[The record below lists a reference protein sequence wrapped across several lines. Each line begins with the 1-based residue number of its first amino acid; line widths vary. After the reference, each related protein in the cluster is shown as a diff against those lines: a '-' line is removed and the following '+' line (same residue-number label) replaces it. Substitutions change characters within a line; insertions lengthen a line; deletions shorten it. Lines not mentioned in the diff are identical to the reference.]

1 MTESFEQLFEQ
12 SLNETPM
19 LPGTIITATVER
31 VEDKHVVVD
40 AGLKSESYIPIEQFY
55 SEGGVLEIKA
65 GDKVK
70 VALEVI
76 EDGFGSTRLSR
87 ERAKRLESWSHL
99 EQAYESKETIRGM
112 IVGRVKGGFTVE
124 INKVRA
130 FLPGSLV
137 DVKPI
142 RDPESFEG
150 KEFEFKVIKVDV
162 KRNNIVVSRRAVL
175 EAETNV
181 ERAAVLE
188 NISEGHE
195 IKGVIKNLTDY
206 GAFVDL
212 GGVDGLLHIT
222 DMSWKRIKHPSE
234 ILNIGDEIKVKV
246 LKIDR
251 DNVRVS
257 LGLKQLGGDPW
268 QDISQR
274 FPVNG
279 KISGRVTNITD
290 YGCFVEIEEGI
301 EGLVHVSEMDW
312 TNKNVNPNKVIH
324 LGQEVEVMVL
334 DVDAERRRISLG
346 IKQCVSNPW
355 SAFAESHEKSEQVKG
370 KIKSITDFGIFL
382 ELDGGIDGLI
392 YLSDIAW
399 SETDA
404 QEILRKYQKGDE
416 LEAVILAIDVER
428 ERIALGLK
436 QLAED
441 PLAAYLAEHEKGTI
455 VTGKVVE
462 IEQKQAVIELAEGI
476 RGVLRASELAAEKVE
491 DARTKLQIGDE
502 IEAKIMGTDR
512 KTHAIMLSVKS
523 KDAKASVATS
533 DGAAKT
539 GAGSGGSKKGKSA
552 KAASGSGGAAAGATT
567 SSSGKKKKSDSPL
580 KTTLGDLLKGR
591 MSGEDEA
598 EEKK

>member
-1 MTESFEQLFEQ
+1 MKQNMNDSFAQLFEQ
-12 SLNETPM
+12 SLTDTPM
-19 LPGTIITATVER
+19 LPGAIISATVER
-31 VEDKHVVVD
+31 IEDKYVVVD
-40 AGLKSESYIPIEQFY
+40 AGLKSESYIAKEQFNDE
-55 SEGGVLEIKA
+55 SGKLEIKV
-65 GDKVK
+65 GDEVK
-70 VALEVI
+70 VALEVL

-99 EQAYESKETIRGM
+99 ERAYEAKETIKGV

-142 RDPESFEG
+142 RDPEAFEG
-150 KEFEFKVIKVDV
+150 KEFEFKVIKVDP

-175 EAETNV
+175 EAESNV

-188 NISEGHE
+188 NINEGDE
-195 IKGVIKNLTDY
+195 VKGIVKNLTDY
-206 GAFVDL
+206 GAFIDL

-268 QDISQR
+268 LDISQR
-274 FPVNG
+274 YPVNA

-312 TNKNVNPNKVIH
+312 TNKNVNPNKVVH

-346 IKQCVSNPW
+346 IKQCTANPW
-355 SAFAESHEKSEQVKG
+355 AAFAENHQKAEQVKG

-382 ELDGGIDGLI
+382 ELEGGIDGLI

-399 SETDA
+399 SETEA
-404 QEILRKYQKGDE
+404 QDTLRKYQKGDE
-416 LEAVILAIDVER
+416 LEAIILAIDVER

-441 PLAAYLAEHEKGTI
+441 PLANYLIENEKGTV
-455 VTGKVVE
+455 VTGTVVE
-462 IEQKQAVIELAEGI
+462 VDQKQALVELAEGI
-476 RGVLRASELAAEKVE
+476 RGVLRGTDLSAEKVE
-491 DARTKLQIGDE
+491 DMRTKLQLGDSV
-502 IEAKIMGTDR
+502 EAKIMGTDR
-512 KTHAIMLSVKS
+512 KIHAINLSIKA
-523 KDAKASVATS
+523 KDAKATVKKAATKTTTKAS
-533 DGAAKT
+533 ASTT
-539 GAGSGGSKKGKSA
+539 GASA
-552 KAASGSGGAAAGATT
+552 
-567 SSSGKKKKSDSPL
+567 KKKKAESPL
-580 KTTLGDLLKGR
+580 KTTLGDLFKNINNNEE
-591 MSGEDEA
+591 S
-598 EEKK
+598 EEK

>member
-1 MTESFEQLFEQ
+1 MKQNTGESFAQLFEQ
-12 SLNETPM
+12 SLTDTPM
-19 LPGTIITATVER
+19 APGAIISASVER
-31 VEDKHVVVD
+31 IEDKYVVVD
-40 AGLKSESYIPIEQFY
+40 AGLKSESYIPIDQFY
-55 SEGGVLEIKA
+55 DESGKLEIA
-65 GDKVK
+65 VGDEVK
-70 VALEVI
+70 VALEVL
-76 EDGFGSTRLSR
+76 EDGYGSTRLSR

-99 EQAYESKETIRGM
+99 ERAYEAKETIRGV

-142 RDPESFEG
+142 RDPEAFEG
-150 KEFEFKVIKVDV
+150 KEFEFKVIKVDP

-175 EAETNV
+175 EAESNV

-188 NISEGHE
+188 NINEGDE
-195 IKGVIKNLTDY
+195 VKGVVKNLTDY
-206 GAFVDL
+206 GAFIDL

-222 DMSWKRIKHPSE
+222 DMSWKRIKHPNE
-234 ILNIGDEIKVKV
+234 ILTIGDEIKVKV

-274 FPVNG
+274 YPVNS
-279 KISGRVTNITD
+279 KITGRVTNITD

-346 IKQCVSNPW
+346 IKQCTPNPW
-355 SAFAESHEKSEQVKG
+355 AAFAENHEKGEHVKG

-382 ELDGGIDGLI
+382 ELEGGIDGLI

-399 SETDA
+399 SEADA
-404 QEILRKYQKGDE
+404 QETLRKYQKGDE

-441 PLAAYLAEHEKGTI
+441 PLANYLAENEKGTI
-455 VTGKVVE
+455 VNGKVVE
-462 IEQKQAVIELAEGI
+462 VDQKHAIIELSEGI
-476 RGVLRASELAAEKVE
+476 RGVLRASEISAEKIDDV
-491 DARTKLQIGDE
+491 RTKMQVGE
-502 IEAKIMGTDR
+502 MVEAKIVGTDR
-512 KTHAIMLSVKS
+512 KIHAITLSIKA
-523 KDAKASVATS
+523 KEAKAPTAKKTTKATK
-533 DGAAKT
+533 AATGTSAT
-539 GAGSGGSKKGKSA
+539 GA
-552 KAASGSGGAAAGATT
+552 T
-567 SSSGKKKKSDSPL
+567 GKKKKSAESPL
-580 KTTLGDLLKGR
+580 KTTLGDLFKDHINNDDK
-591 MSGEDEA
+591 E
-598 EEKK
+598 EEK

>member
-1 MTESFEQLFEQ
+1 VKQNQKATDSFAQLFEK
-12 SLNETPM
+12 SLTDTPM
-19 LPGTIITATVER
+19 LPGAIITATIER
-31 VEDKHVVVD
+31 IEGKHVVVD

-55 SEGGVLEIKA
+55 DENGKLEAKV
-65 GDKVK
+65 GDEIK
-70 VALEVI
+70 VALEVM

-99 EQAYESKETIRGM
+99 EQAYENKETIRGT

-150 KEFEFKVIKVDV
+150 KEFEFKVIKVDP

-175 EAETNV
+175 ESETNV

-188 NISEGHE
+188 NINEGDAV
-195 IKGVIKNLTDY
+195 KGTVKNLTDY
-206 GAFVDL
+206 GAFIDL

-234 ILNIGDEIKVKV
+234 ILTIGDEIKVKV

-251 DNVRVS
+251 DSVRVS

-268 QDISQR
+268 LDISQR
-274 FPVNG
+274 YPISS
-279 KISGRVTNITD
+279 KISGKVTNITD
-290 YGCFVEIEEGI
+290 YGCFVEIEDGI

-334 DVDAERRRISLG
+334 DVDADRRRISLG
-346 IKQCVSNPW
+346 IKQCTSNPW
-355 SAFAESHEKSEQVKG
+355 AAFAESHEKAEHVKG

-399 SETDA
+399 NEADA
-404 QEILRKYQKGDE
+404 QEMLRKHQKGDE

-436 QLAED
+436 QLADD
-441 PLAAYLAEHEKGTI
+441 PLAHFLEANEKGTI
-455 VTGKVVE
+455 INGTIVE
-462 IEQKQAVIELAEGI
+462 IDQKQAIVELADGI
-476 RGVLRASELAAEKVE
+476 RGVLRASEMAAEKVE
-491 DARTKLQIGDE
+491 DARTKFQVGDAV
-502 IEAKIMGTDR
+502 EAKVMGTDR
-512 KTHAIMLSVKS
+512 KTHAITLSIKA
-523 KDAKASVATS
+523 KDAKTPVKKAATKTTK
-533 DGAAKT
+533 AAKGT
-539 GAGSGGSKKGKSA
+539 T
-552 KAASGSGGAAAGATT
+552 AAA
-567 SSSGKKKKSDSPL
+567 GKKKKGEESGL
-580 KTTLGDLLKGR
+580 KTTLGDLFNMNNEKE
-591 MSGEDEA
+591 GEDS
-598 EEKK
+598 

>member
-1 MTESFEQLFEQ
+1 MKQSMGEASFEQLFEQ
-12 SLNETPM
+12 SLTETPM
-19 LPGTIITATVER
+19 LPGAIIDATIQRIEG
-31 VEDKHVVVD
+31 KYVVVD
-40 AGLKSESYIPIEQFY
+40 AGLKSESYIPLEQFND
-55 SEGGVLEIKA
+55 ETGKLEARA
-65 GDKVK
+65 GDVVK
-70 VALEVI
+70 VALEVL

-87 ERAKRLESWSHL
+87 ERAKRLESWIQL
-99 EQAYESKETIRGM
+99 EQAYEAKETIRGV

-142 RDPESFEG
+142 RDPEAFEG
-150 KEFEFKVIKVDV
+150 KEFEFKVIKVDP

-175 EAETNV
+175 EAESNV

-188 NISEGHE
+188 NIGEGDE
-195 IKGVIKNLTDY
+195 VKGVVKNLTDY
-206 GAFVDL
+206 GAFIDL

-234 ILNIGDEIKVKV
+234 ILAIGDEIKVKV

-251 DNVRVS
+251 ENVRVS

-268 QDISQR
+268 LDISAR
-274 FPVNG
+274 YPVNSRI
-279 KISGRVTNITD
+279 KGRVTNITD

-346 IKQCVSNPW
+346 IKQCTSNPW
-355 SAFAESHEKSEQVKG
+355 AAFAENHEKAEHVSG

-382 ELDGGIDGLI
+382 ELEGGIDGLI

-399 SETDA
+399 SEAEA
-404 QEILRKYQKGDE
+404 QETLRKYQKGDD

-441 PLAAYLAEHEKGTI
+441 PLANFLTENEKGTM

-462 IEQKQAVIELAEGI
+462 IEQKFAVIELESGV
-476 RGVLRASELAAEKVE
+476 RGVLRASEISAEKVE
-491 DARTKLQIGDE
+491 DARTKLNIGDSV
-502 IEAKIMGTDR
+502 EARIMGTDR
-512 KTHAIMLSVKS
+512 KTHAISLSMKA
-523 KDAKASVATS
+523 KDAKAPAAKKSAAKGSKASTASATS
-533 DGAAKT
+533 
-539 GAGSGGSKKGKSA
+539 
-552 KAASGSGGAAAGATT
+552 TT
-567 SSSGKKKKSDSPL
+567 GKKKKSAADAL
-580 KTTLGDLLKGR
+580 KTTFGDLFNIGS
-591 MSGEDEA
+591 SGED
-598 EEKK
+598 K

>member
-1 MTESFEQLFEQ
+1 MRDQFFDE
-12 SLNETPM
+12 NGRMETK
-19 LPGTIITATVER
+19 V
-31 VEDKHVVVD
+31 
-40 AGLKSESYIPIEQFY
+40 
-55 SEGGVLEIKA
+55 
-65 GDKVK
+65 GDEVK
-70 VALEVI
+70 VALEVV

-99 EQAYESKETIRGM
+99 EVAYENKETIRGV

-150 KEFEFKVIKVDV
+150 KEFEFKVIKVDA

-175 EAETNV
+175 EAENNV
-181 ERAAVLE
+181 ERAAVLV
-188 NISEGHE
+188 NINEGDE
-195 IKGVIKNLTDY
+195 VKGAVKNLTDY
-206 GAFVDL
+206 GAFIDL
-212 GGVDGLLHIT
+212 GGIDGLLHIT

-234 ILNIGDEIKVKV
+234 ILAIGDELKVKV

-251 DNVRVS
+251 DNARVS

-268 QDISQR
+268 LDISQR
-274 FPVNG
+274 YPVA
-279 KISGRVTNITD
+279 SRVTGRVTNITD

-346 IKQCVSNPW
+346 VKQCADNPW
-355 SAFAESHEKSEQVKG
+355 AAFAENHEKNEHVKG

-399 SETDA
+399 NEAEA
-404 QEILRKYQKGDE
+404 QEALRKYQKGDE
-416 LEAVILAIDVER
+416 LEAIILAIDVER

-436 QLAED
+436 QLEND
-441 PLAAYLAEHEKGTI
+441 PLASYLAEHEKGTI

-462 IEQKQAVIELAEGI
+462 VDQKHAVIELAEGI
-476 RGVLRASELAAEKVE
+476 RGTLRASEISAEKVE
-491 DARTKLQIGDE
+491 DARTKLTVGDTV
-502 IEAKIMGTDR
+502 EAKITGTDR
-512 KTHAIMLSVKS
+512 KVHAITLSIKA
-523 KDAKASVATS
+523 KDAKAP
-533 DGAAKT
+533 AAK
-539 GAGSGGSKKGKSA
+539 KA
-552 KAASGSGGAAAGATT
+552 KASTAKTAAASPAAAT
-567 SSSGKKKKSDSPL
+567 GKKKKGESTL
-580 KTTLGDLLKGR
+580 KTTLGDLFNMNTSEG
-591 MSGEDEA
+591 GEN
-598 EEKK
+598 K

>member
-1 MTESFEQLFEQ
+1 MNQNTGATFEELFEK
-12 SLNETPM
+12 SLTDTPM
-19 LPGTIITATVER
+19 LPGAIIPATVER
-31 VEDKHVVVD
+31 IESKHVVVD
-40 AGLKSESYIPIEQFY
+40 AGLKSESYISIDQFY
-55 SEGGVLEIKA
+55 DENGNLEVKI
-65 GDKVK
+65 GDEVK
-70 VALEVI
+70 VALEVL

-99 EQAYESKETIRGM
+99 EEAYAAKETIRGT

-142 RDPESFEG
+142 RDPEAFEG
-150 KEFEFKVIKVDV
+150 KELEFKVIKVDP

-175 EAETNV
+175 EAESNV

-188 NISEGHE
+188 NINEGDE
-195 IKGVIKNLTDY
+195 IKGVVKNLTDY
-206 GAFVDL
+206 GAFIDL

-268 QDISQR
+268 RDISDR
-274 FPVNG
+274 YPINSR
-279 KISGRVTNITD
+279 ITGRVTNITD

-312 TNKNVNPNKVIH
+312 TNKNVNPNKVVH

-346 IKQCVSNPW
+346 IKQCTANPW
-355 SAFAESHEKSEQVKG
+355 AAFAENHEKGEHVKG

-382 ELDGGIDGLI
+382 ELEGGIDGLI

-399 SETDA
+399 SESEA
-404 QEILRKYQKGDE
+404 QDTLRKYQKGDE
-416 LEAVILAIDVER
+416 LEAIILAIDVER

-441 PLAAYLAEHEKGTI
+441 PLGSYLEQNEKGTI
-455 VTGKVVE
+455 VTGKV
-462 IEQKQAVIELAEGI
+462 IEADQKHAIVELAEGI
-476 RGVLRASELAAEKVE
+476 RGILRAAEISSEKV
-491 DARTKLQIGDE
+491 DDVRTKFQVGDAV
-502 IEAKIMGTDR
+502 EAKIMGTDR
-512 KTHAIMLSVKS
+512 KVHAITLSIKA
-523 KDAKASVATS
+523 KDAKATTTAKKEKTS
-533 DGAAKT
+533 KT
-539 GAGSGGSKKGKSA
+539 STKSA
-552 KAASGSGGAAAGATT
+552 SA
-567 SSSGKKKKSDSPL
+567 SSSAATGKKKKSSESSL
-580 KTTLGDLLKGR
+580 KTTFGDLFKDHINGNN
-591 MSGEDEA
+591 
-598 EEKK
+598 EKE

>member
-1 MTESFEQLFEQ
+1 MKENMGDTFAQLFEQ
-12 SLNETPM
+12 SLSETSM
-19 LPGTIITATVER
+19 LPGAIINASVVR
-31 VEDKHVVVD
+31 IEDKYVVVD

-55 SEGGVLEIKA
+55 DESGKMEAKV
-65 GDKVK
+65 GDEVK
-70 VALEVI
+70 VALEVL

-87 ERAKRLESWSHL
+87 ERAKRLESWLHL
-99 EQAYESKETIRGM
+99 EQAYESKETIRGV

-142 RDPESFEG
+142 RDPEAFEG

-175 EAETNV
+175 EAENNV
-181 ERAAVLE
+181 ERAAVLV
-188 NISEGHE
+188 NINEGDE
-195 IKGVIKNLTDY
+195 IKGLVKNLTDY
-206 GAFVDL
+206 GAFIDL

-234 ILNIGDEIKVKV
+234 ILNIGDEVKVKV
-246 LKIDR
+246 LKLDR

-268 QDISQR
+268 LDISSR
-274 FPVNG
+274 YPVASR
-279 KISGRVTNITD
+279 ITGRVTNITD

-324 LGQEVEVMVL
+324 LGQDVEVMVL

-346 IKQCVSNPW
+346 VKQCNANPW
-355 SAFAESHEKSEQVKG
+355 AAFAENHEKGQHVKG

-382 ELDGGIDGLI
+382 ELEGGIDGLI

-399 SETDA
+399 SEADA
-404 QEILRKYQKGDE
+404 QEALRKYQKGDE

-441 PLAAYLAEHEKGTI
+441 PLANYLVKNEKGVI
-455 VTGKVVE
+455 VTGKILEV
-462 IEQKQAVIELAEGI
+462 EQKHAIIDLGDNI
-476 RGVLRASELAAEKVE
+476 RGVLRSSEISAEKVE
-491 DARTKLQIGDE
+491 DVRTKFQVGDTV
-502 IEAKIMGTDR
+502 EAKVMGTDR
-512 KTHAIMLSVKS
+512 KIHAITLSIKA
-523 KDAKASVATS
+523 KDAKTPAKKATKT
-533 DGAAKT
+533 AKT
-539 GAGSGGSKKGKSA
+539 AASASSTTGSKKKKS
-552 KAASGSGGAAAGATT
+552 
-567 SSSGKKKKSDSPL
+567 SDSPL
-580 KTTLGDLLKGR
+580 KTTLGDLFNIGSNDEKGN
-591 MSGEDEA
+591 GD
-598 EEKK
+598 K

>member
-1 MTESFEQLFEQ
+1 MNKSMSENFAQLFES
-12 SLNETPM
+12 SLTETPM
-19 LPGTIITATVER
+19 LPGAIISATIER
-31 VEDKHVVVD
+31 IEDKYIVVD
-40 AGLKSESYIPIEQFY
+40 AGLKSESYIPVDQFY
-55 SEGGVLEIKA
+55 DETGKLDVKV
-65 GDKVK
+65 GDEVK
-70 VALEVI
+70 VALEVM

-87 ERAKRLESWSHL
+87 ERAKRLESWTHL
-99 EQAYESKETIRGM
+99 EKAYEAKETISGV

-150 KEFEFKVIKVDV
+150 KEFEFKVIKVDA

-175 EAETNV
+175 EAESNV

-188 NISEGHE
+188 NIKEGDE
-195 IKGVIKNLTDY
+195 VKGAVKNLTDY
-206 GAFVDL
+206 GAFIDL

-222 DMSWKRIKHPSE
+222 DMSWKRIKHPNE
-234 ILNIGDEIKVKV
+234 ILNIGDEIKVRV

-251 DNVRVS
+251 ENVRVS

-268 QDISQR
+268 QLISDR
-274 FPVNG
+274 FPVSA
-279 KISGRVTNITD
+279 KLSGRVTNITD

-312 TNKNVNPNKVIH
+312 TNKNVNPNKVVH
-324 LGQEVEVMVL
+324 LGQEVDVMVL

-346 IKQCVSNPW
+346 IKQCTSNPW
-355 SAFAESHEKSEQVKG
+355 AAFAENHEKGEHVKG

-404 QEILRKYQKGDE
+404 QETLRKYQKGDE

-436 QLAED
+436 QLADD
-441 PLAAYLAEHEKGTI
+441 PLASYLGEHEKGTI
-455 VTGKVVE
+455 VTGTVVE

-476 RGVLRASELAAEKVE
+476 RGVLRAAEFSAEKVE
-491 DARTKLQIGDE
+491 DLRTKLNVGDSV
-502 IEAKIMGTDR
+502 EAKVMGTDR
-512 KTHAIMLSVKS
+512 KVHAITLSIKA
-523 KDAKASVATS
+523 KDAKAAP
-533 DGAAKT
+533 
-539 GAGSGGSKKGKSA
+539 KKE
-552 KAASGSGGAAAGATT
+552 KAAGKTTKATATAGAAAPTT
-567 SSSGKKKKSDSPL
+567 GKKKKASESNL
-580 KTTLGDLLKGR
+580 KTTFGDLFN
-591 MSGEDEA
+591 MNGEG
-598 EEKK
+598 EEK